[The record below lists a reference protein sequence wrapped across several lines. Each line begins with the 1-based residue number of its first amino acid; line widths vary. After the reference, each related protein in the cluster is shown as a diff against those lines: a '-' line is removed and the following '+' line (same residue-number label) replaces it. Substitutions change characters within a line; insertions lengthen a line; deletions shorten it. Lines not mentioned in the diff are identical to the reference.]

1 VLWRSTRAL
10 RCRGGDRFAVRF
22 GRDIGSNAVG
32 AGLRRRCCLARR
44 YGDRQPHPLRAYY
57 TDVNAKLQSQA
68 IALGGEVNYLTP
80 GEGEKADK
88 INFIVI
94 DRIWNLWKMRI
105 LPTLAK

>member
-1 VLWRSTRAL
+1 MLVSDAALGKSLAQTLGDKSVVLM
-10 RCRGGDRFAVRF
+10 RGHGDVTVGPSVKMAVF
-22 GRDIGSNAVG
+22 
-32 AGLRRRCCLARR
+32 
-44 YGDRQPHPLRAYY
+44 RAYY

-88 INFIVI
+88 TNFIVL

-105 LPTLAK
+105 LPALAK